1 MLFVFDTTALLFVL
15 WLFVVIVDEVMEYL
29 LNKKALA
36 CMCLIY
42 KRYLCY
48 VQNVVWISNLHAI
61 LVQS

>member
-1 MLFVFDTTALLFVL
+1 MSLELAILLMFYLCLMLFVFDNTALLFVL

-36 CMCLIY
+36 YMCLIF

-48 VQNVVWISNLHAI
+48 V
-61 LVQS
+61 